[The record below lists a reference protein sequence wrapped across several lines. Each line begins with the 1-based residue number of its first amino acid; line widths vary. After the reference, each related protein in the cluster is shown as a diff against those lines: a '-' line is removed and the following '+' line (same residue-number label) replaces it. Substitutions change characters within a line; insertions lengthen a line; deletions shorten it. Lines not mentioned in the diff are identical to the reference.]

1 MQGVD
6 TLSGDTG
13 HTFYILLIKIRILYC
28 ISIISFILKKNVIL
42 EKYKMM
48 SPLTSRKDLEKKHL
62 VLQIIYHSYDLCCLN
77 TRLTDFWMQAGDFW
91 MQG

>member
-13 HTFYILLIKIRILYC
+13 HIFYILLIKIRILYC
-28 ISIISFILKKNVIL
+28 ISIISCILKKNVIL

-48 SPLTSRKDLEKKHL
+48 SPLTSRKDLEKSILYYKSF
-62 VLQIIYHSYDLCCLN
+62 IIHMIFAAWIQD
-77 TRLTDFWMQAGDFW
+77 
-91 MQG
+91 